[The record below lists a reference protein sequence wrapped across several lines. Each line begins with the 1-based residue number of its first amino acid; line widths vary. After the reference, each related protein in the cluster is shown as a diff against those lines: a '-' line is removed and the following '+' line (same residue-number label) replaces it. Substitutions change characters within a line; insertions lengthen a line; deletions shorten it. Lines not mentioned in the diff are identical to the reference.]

1 MFAKRTLVALFAAV
15 LVFGFVV
22 LTPGAHV
29 TAQEK
34 PTHAKICLTCHK
46 AEPGNI
52 RGNFEGAA
60 FKSQSLQVKIDDAAE
75 ILKFD
80 PEKLKVVIKGKTEEA
95 EALRDISKGHEIR
108 VEYTEKDGKKFATL
122 VSSKPPVSVAEDKL
136 ISTDELMKLVA
147 MGPDKGKYF
156 LVDSRPAPR
165 FFEGAIPT
173 AINIPDAAMP
183 AQADK
188 LPGNKDITLIFYCGG
203 VT

>member
-15 LVFGFVV
+15 LVFGLVV
-22 LTPGAHV
+22 LTPGARV
-29 TAQEK
+29 AAQEK
-34 PTHAKICLTCHK
+34 PTNARICLTCHK

-52 RGNFEGAA
+52 RGYLEGSA

-108 VEYTEKDGKKFATL
+108 VEFIEKDGAKFATL
-122 VSSKPPVSVAEDKL
+122 VASKPPISVPAEKLVSTE
-136 ISTDELMKLVA
+136 ELMKLVA
-147 MGPDKGKYF
+147 LGPEKGKYA

-165 FFEGAIPT
+165 FYEGAIPT